1 MLTNGS
7 NLDASEPR
15 LRSSGYSRR
24 MRWVLILLA
33 IALVL
38 AVLGWVISAL
48 KWLLVIAAVMV
59 FASVLLGSRQ
69 RRDTTKY

>member
-1 MLTNGS
+1 
-7 NLDASEPR
+7 
-15 LRSSGYSRR
+15 

>member
-1 MLTNGS
+1 
-7 NLDASEPR
+7 
-15 LRSSGYSRR
+15 

-33 IALVL
+33 IAMVL

-59 FASVLLGSRQ
+59 FVSVLLGSRQ